1 MKNLEINC
9 RIYKNRLRGNH
20 DNSVQ
25 EENRLFNKIWW
36 HTWLGQGETLA
47 KLENSEFDK
56 FFLKGEHTKKKY
68 I

>member
-9 RIYKNRLRGNH
+9 RIYKNILRGNH

-56 FFLKGEHTKKKY
+56 FFLKREHTKKKY